1 MALFKKKNQ
10 QEQTEIEETN
20 SSKEVKAKVLECLNE
35 KLGGNLYDDC
45 VIMPRGFTID
55 VQIGRHE
62 EKDGIQLI
70 QVVFIIRNDEFDEP
84 LIDPVDAQGTNVSEA
99 VSMAV
104 NIFYGGIWHPIDQS
118 LSKKNP
124 IHISVN
130 YLKQHYDF
138 DMYAQSVVRIGIKD
152 KQPVMLMNYIKSEIP
167 KYLGSKK
174 YYWVRVYL
182 TKYKD
187 RKIVEVRVNGS
198 VCVELARFYQA
209 YVDAWNSEESFMS
222 EKQYA
227 IFVQR
232 EDDKSPEIYKKENV
246 VDYAKQCI
254 EMMENCNS
262 REEYVELTKKLEEI
276 VGDRC
281 LASEIRIF
289 IPEILAKLTL
299 GYREGDS
306 LFLIEGESNI
316 EFKKTQLR
324 SYFYLQQVLLE
335 YLSKKPEQERIMK
348 IVTNSVAFRELKK
361 AHEQGHQPKDLYV
374 PGTSY
379 KIGNGEYKVW

>member
-10 QEQTEIEETN
+10 QAEPEEKNPVKEIKT
-20 SSKEVKAKVLECLNE
+20 KVLECLNE
-35 KLGGNLYDDC
+35 KLNGNLYDEC
-45 VIMPRGFTID
+45 VIMPRGYTID
-55 VQIGRHE
+55 VQIGRRE
-62 EKDGIQLI
+62 EKDGIKLL
-70 QVVFIIRNDEFDEP
+70 QVVFIVRNDEFDEP
-84 LIDPVDAQGTNVSEA
+84 LLDPVDAQGTTDDDA
-99 VSMAV
+99 AKMAV
-104 NIFYGGIWHPIDQS
+104 EIFYGGVWHPIDQS

-130 YLKQHYDF
+130 YLRQHYDF
-138 DMYAQSVVRIGIKD
+138 DMYSQSVVRIGIKD

-174 YYWVRVYL
+174 YYWIRVYL
-182 TKYKD
+182 SKYKD

-198 VCVELARFYQA
+198 VCMELSRFYQA
-209 YVDAWNSEESFMS
+209 YVDAWNSNDSFMS

-232 EDDKSPEIYKKENV
+232 EDDKCPEVYKKEHI
-246 VDYAKQCI
+246 VDCAKQCI

-262 REEYVELTKKLEEI
+262 REEYMELVNKLEEI
-276 VGDRC
+276 VGDKN

-289 IPEILAKLTL
+289 IPEIFAKLTL

-306 LFLIEGESNI
+306 LFLIEGEANI

-324 SYFYLQQVLLE
+324 SYFYLQQVVLE
-335 YLSKKPEQERIMK
+335 YLSKKPAQERVTK

-361 AHEQGHQPKDLYV
+361 AHEQGHEPQDLFI

-379 KIGNGEYKVW
+379 RVGNDDYKVW